1 MNLTL
6 AFSRVIVPA
15 LAMVLCFAAN
25 SVAQSGGHIVKLKDG
40 TVYSCDR
47 YETTPFRITLHNAQR
62 QQAMGSR
69 PLTLQGPRDA
79 GSTVDRSS
87 GAQGP
92 RLNFDWKELA
102 DESIEKY
109 FPHRWA
115 ELQRQRNPAPPPVA
129 RPAPQPAQPLQLRMP
144 QPTQPTPA
152 PPAPPP
158 PQPPVITAL
167 PPTPP
172 PAASAAAIK
181 DRLNNIALRPLA
193 LAKRDGDFLAQLE
206 VANVS
211 SRKLY
216 DARAT
221 LYTADFELADSADV
235 APLLAPDH
243 QFAATFRVQ
252 LARAAER
259 DDLLLAIKCYESPA
273 EVEGRKAVFYTFRV
287 QRQPSGEFV
296 LTAAE

>member
-6 AFSRVIVPA
+6 SFSRLIVSA

-40 TVYSCDR
+40 TVYRCDR
-47 YETTPFRITLHNAQR
+47 YETTPTRITIFNAQR

-79 GSTVDRSS
+79 GSTVDRNS

-92 RLNFDWKELA
+92 TLNFDWRELA

-109 FPHRWA
+109 FPRRWT
-115 ELQRQRNPAPPPVA
+115 ELQRQRNPAPAPA
-129 RPAPQPAQPLQLRMP
+129 PAPQPAQPLQLRMP
-144 QPTQPTPA
+144 QPTQPAIA
-152 PPAPPP
+152 PPAPT
-158 PQPPVITAL
+158 PQPPVVAA
-167 PPTPP
+167 PAPAPTPV
-172 PAASAAAIK
+172 STAAAVK
-181 DRLNNIALRPLA
+181 DRLNHIALRPLT
-193 LAKRDGDFLAQLE
+193 LAKRDDDFLAQLE
-206 VANVS
+206 VANIS
-211 SRKLY
+211 ARKLY

-221 LYTADFELADSADV
+221 IYTADFELADSAEV

-243 QFAATFRVQ
+243 QFAATFRLH

-259 DDLLLAIKCYESPA
+259 DDLLLTVKCYESPA
-273 EVEGRKAVFYTFRV
+273 EVEGRKAVFYNFRI
-287 QRQPSGEFV
+287 QRQPSGAFV
-296 LTAAE
+296 LNAAE